1 MMRTIANIASSAGID
16 TVAIIFKICV
26 LSMGCHWQKKSEE
39 QYEREFREESWEPYE
54 VYLRQR
60 AQRQEWSRFTLRD
73 HQQFWPMVH
82 GFASSIIITEQLIK
96 EYIELINRRRFCL
109 ELIKDLESRSDVKA
123 LRQKL
128 MEEIVEAE
136 ERLRCAK
143 MESERNQVNL
153 ARMMFSAPYRYL
165 RIIRKLFLCRIIQHG
180 YLGGPTQRIF
190 RVQYPA
196 NTTM

>member
-26 LSMGCHWQKKSEE
+26 LSMEWHWQKKSEE
-39 QYEREFREESWEPYE
+39 QYEREFREESWEPNE

-60 AQRQEWSRFTLRD
+60 AQREKWSRFTHRD

-82 GFASSIIITEQLIK
+82 GFASSVLLTEQLIK
-96 EYIELINRRRFCL
+96 EYTELINRRRFCL
-109 ELIKDLESRSDVKA
+109 ESIKDLESRSDVKT

-128 MEEIVEAE
+128 MEEMVEAE

-143 MESERNQVNL
+143 MESERNQANM
-153 ARMMFSAPYRYL
+153 ARLMFTAPYRYL
-165 RIIRKLFLCRIIQHG
+165 RLIRKLFLCRIIQHG
-180 YLGGPTQRIF
+180 YLEGPPQRIF

>member
-1 MMRTIANIASSAGID
+1 MMRTIANIASSAWID

-39 QYEREFREESWEPYE
+39 QYEMEFREESWEPYE

-60 AQRQEWSRFTLRD
+60 AQREKWSRFTHRD
-73 HQQFWPMVH
+73 RQQFWSMVH
-82 GFASSIIITEQLIK
+82 GFASSVLLTEQLIN
-96 EYIELINRRRFCL
+96 EYTELINRSRFCL
-109 ELIKDLESRSDVKA
+109 ELIKDLESRPDVNA

-128 MEEIVEAE
+128 MEEITEAE

-143 MESERNQVNL
+143 MESERNQANMTRL
-153 ARMMFSAPYRYL
+153 MFTAPYRYL